1 MNGTNYL
8 NCSESD
14 DTGIKMLDNEAD
26 MFYNYLYGN
35 LEGKPA
41 LYTSL
46 FLRMIVGPA
55 LIIGIILYEN
65 LGGDRQKRT
74 IMNRLL
80 SWMLTN
86 LALFSI
92 LNGVLR
98 IVRDCYGLIPF
109 DIMLWCNFA
118 LTFLKVNL
126 VVFYNVLSIVRY
138 LYIVVWKR
146 IKVIDDDFWCVLSVL
161 STIFVSAALSGYF
174 FMSEVDPNTSFSIK
188 MATHNTTRDPI
199 LNSG

>member
-1 MNGTNYL
+1 MNSTYL

-14 DTGIKMLDNEAD
+14 DMGIKMLDNGAD

-35 LEGKPA
+35 LEGKLA
-41 LYTSL
+41 LYSSL
-46 FLRMIVGPA
+46 FLSMIVGPA
-55 LIIGIILYEN
+55 LVIGIILYEN
-65 LGGDRQKRT
+65 FGGDRQKRT

-80 SWMLTN
+80 SWMLAN

-92 LNGVLR
+92 LNGILR
-98 IVRDCYGLIPF
+98 VVRDCYGLIPF

-118 LTFLKVNL
+118 ASFLKVNM

-146 IKVIDDDFWCVLSVL
+146 MKVIDDDFWCVISVL
-161 STIFVSAALSGYF
+161 STIFVSAALSGYG
-174 FMSEVDPNTSFSIK
+174 FMIEVDPNISFSIK
-188 MATHNTTRDPI
+188 MATHNTTRDGI
-199 LNSG
+199 LNNG